1 MINRYLR
8 RQVQK
13 YLGLDDAS
21 QLSAVAEWLKTHDV
35 ALQSE
40 PVGHFLEGFD
50 GFITSLDRSFSE
62 FERVVKARET
72 SLDIAETELTS
83 LNEQLTREA
92 ELRSRVLSRLQ
103 EIVAA
108 LDEGGRSEPLGTHA
122 ELEQLTTNVEE
133 LARSHRSRL
142 RDIRLIFA
150 ESLRL
155 STSKTWLE
163 LADNLSASA
172 QVILEVPMT
181 VLSFASGELLRRGEG
196 SRYQSLSSVETER
209 STTQSKLQET
219 CTWLFPLR
227 LSDTEAPGL
236 LLQLFVPG
244 ITASQR
250 ERFTSLFSALAPA
263 VFSTCELI
271 RFVGEVQRR
280 SQLEAELNTARLVQQ
295 TLMPA
300 DQVQLGSLLEVRA
313 FFQTASECGGDWWSC
328 YQLPEGRQLVLV
340 GDVSGHGTASAL
352 VTALA
357 KGFCDAAVCEPSFSS
372 TKLLERLDALL
383 AGVSHGT
390 QRAMSLVVAL
400 FDPQACT
407 CEISSAGHPPVH
419 WVSRQ
424 ADGSTKVTALA
435 GCGDLLGVARAQDQK
450 AQFMTIVRHYQPGD
464 TWVLYSDGLVEVKS
478 PEGQQFGNGRLAR
491 MLRTQAPTASAQ
503 QTRDAIQSAFTKFVG
518 SSLPDD
524 DVTVVVVKSTEQIP
538 SEPTP

>member
-1 MINRYLR
+1 MPNRYLR
-8 RQVQK
+8 RQLEK

-21 QLSAVAEWLKTHDV
+21 QLKAVADWLKTHDV
-35 ALQSE
+35 ALQSG
-40 PVGHFLEGFD
+40 PVAQFLQGFD
-50 GFITSLDRSFSE
+50 SFITSLDRSFSE
-62 FERVVKARET
+62 FEQVVKSRET

-108 LDEGGRSEPLGTHA
+108 LDEGGRAEPQGTNS

-142 RDIRLIFA
+142 KDIQLIFA

-163 LADNLSASA
+163 LSDNLSVSA

-181 VLSFASGELLRRGEG
+181 VLSFASSELLRRGSG
-196 SRYQSLSSVETER
+196 YQSLQSVGTDR
-209 STTQSKLQET
+209 STTQSKLHET

-236 LLQLFVPG
+236 LLQLFIPG

-271 RFVGEVQRR
+271 HFVGEVQRR

-300 DQVQLGSLLEVRA
+300 DHVQLGALLEVRA

-328 YQLPEGRQLVLV
+328 YQLPDGRQLVLV

-357 KGFCDAAVCEPSFSS
+357 KGFCDAAVSEASFSS
-372 TKLLERLDALL
+372 ATLLGRLDALL

-407 CEISSAGHPPVH
+407 FEISSAGHPPVH
-419 WVSRQ
+419 WVARQ
-424 ADGSTKVTALA
+424 PDGSTKVTALA
-435 GCGDLLGVARAQDQK
+435 GRGDLLGVARASDEK

-464 TWVLYSDGLVEVKS
+464 TWVLYSDGLVEVRS

-491 MLRTQAPTASAQ
+491 MLRAQAPTASAQ
-503 QTRDAIQSAFTKFVG
+503 QTRDAIQSAFAKFVG
-518 SSLPDD
+518 ASMPDD
-524 DVTVVVVKSTEQIP
+524 DVTVVVVKTTAPSA
-538 SEPTP
+538 SEPSA